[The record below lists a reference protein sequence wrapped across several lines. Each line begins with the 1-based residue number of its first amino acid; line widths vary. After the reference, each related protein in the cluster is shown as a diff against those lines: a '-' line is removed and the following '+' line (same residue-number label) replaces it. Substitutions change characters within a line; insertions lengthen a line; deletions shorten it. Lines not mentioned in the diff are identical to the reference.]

1 MASPARI
8 DPFTVGRFLVNIDG
22 ITASAFSEV
31 SGLDASIDVVDY
43 RAGNSNVSADQK
55 LPGLTHYSNITLK
68 RGFTADLSLWN
79 WFSGVVNGNLVRKNI
94 VVTLLDPT
102 EKPVLTWRI
111 RNGWPS
117 RWAGPVLNST
127 SSDVAIESLEIVH
140 EGIDLVAAS

>member
-8 DPFTVGRFLVNIDG
+8 DPFTIGRFLVSIDG

-31 SGLDASIDVVDY
+31 LGLDASIDVVDY

-79 WFSGVVNGNLVRKNI
+79 WFSSVVNGNLVRRNI
-94 VVTLLDPT
+94 VVTLLDAT
-102 EKPVLTWRI
+102 EKPVLTWRL
-111 RNGWPS
+111 RNAWPS

-140 EGIDLVAAS
+140 EGIDLVSAS